1 MRVPLVAGNWKMNK
15 TVGEA
20 LGFSSG
26 LSPFLADETRKKGW
40 PEVLI
45 CPPFTALP
53 ALSAALSDTEAKV
66 GAQNLSW
73 EKKGAFTGEIS
84 GPMLKDLGC
93 EYVIVGHSER
103 RHILGETDE
112 VVGKKVR
119 AALDSGLRPILC
131 VGETLAERDNSE
143 TLTVCRRMTEM
154 GLSAVKAE
162 EIDSVVIA
170 YEPVWA
176 IGTGKEAKPD
186 DAEEVID
193 YVRATMDQMFGDK
206 ASEVRVLYGG
216 SVKSSNIRGFM
227 VKETIDGALIGGAS
241 LDPEEFLRIVHEV
254 QKTRPAPKD
263 FEQSGQCGHP
273 GQFGQGE

>member
-20 LGFSSG
+20 LAFVSG
-26 LSPFLADETRKKGW
+26 LNPLLSDETRKRGW
-40 PEVLI
+40 PEILI
-45 CPPFTALP
+45 CPPFTAVP
-53 ALSAALSDTEAKV
+53 AVSAALANTEVKV

-73 EKKGAFTGEIS
+73 EKKGAYTGEVS
-84 GPMLKDLGC
+84 GLMLKDCGC

-112 VVGKKVR
+112 VIGKKVR
-119 AALDSGLRPILC
+119 AALDCGLKPILC
-131 VGETLAERDNSE
+131 VGETLEERE
-143 TLTVCRRMTEM
+143 AGQTLELCRRQTEQ
-154 GLSAVKAE
+154 GLSAVKPE
-162 EIDSVVIA
+162 EIASVVIA

-193 YVRATMDQMFGDK
+193 SIRDTMGKMFGD
-206 ASEVRVLYGG
+206 AAADVRVLYGG
-216 SVKSSNIRGFM
+216 SVKSGNIRGFM

-241 LDPEEFLRIVHEV
+241 LDPEEFLRIVSEV
-254 QKTRPAPKD
+254 LKTRVAPKD
-263 FEQSGQCGHP
+263 F
-273 GQFGQGE
+273 GQGE